1 MKIYNT
7 KAFPISGFI
16 YVVLN
21 RKKSSESMAY
31 ALVTGA
37 SKGIGRSIANE
48 LASRQCNLLLV
59 SLSNDGLED
68 YAWELK
74 QKYGIQVLTYTT
86 DLTESEATQDLLSF
100 CESNEIP
107 IDTIVNNAGFGLQG
121 ALDKLQLSN
130 QLEMVRLNSEVM
142 VKMIYNFMPMLKQ
155 QENGYI
161 LNVGSMA
168 SFMMMPNKT
177 LYSASKNFVKVL
189 SCALN
194 EELKDT
200 NISVSCL
207 CPGPTITNP
216 EVEKRTREQGLK
228 AEIFT
233 LSAAEVAKQAVEGM
247 MKPRTII
254 IPGWPNRILATFIRL
269 LPEQLVLKLTGN
281 MFSTQ
286 Y

>member
-1 MKIYNT
+1 MK
-7 KAFPISGFI
+7 
-16 YVVLN
+16 
-21 RKKSSESMAY
+21 Y

-48 LASRQCNLLLV
+48 LASRHWNLLLV
-59 SLSNDGLED
+59 SLPKDGLED
-68 YAWELK
+68 YACELK
-74 QKYGIQVLTYTT
+74 QTYGIQVLTYST
-86 DLTESEATQDLLSF
+86 DLTENEATQDLLAF
-100 CESNEIP
+100 CESNEIQ
-107 IDTIVNNAGFGLQG
+107 INTIVNNAGFGLQG
-121 ALDKLQLSN
+121 AFDKLQLSN

-155 QENGYI
+155 QEKGYI

-168 SFMMMPNKT
+168 SFMMMPHKT
-177 LYSASKNFVKVL
+177 LYSGSKNFVKVL

-207 CPGPTITNP
+207 CPGPTITNS

-228 AEIFT
+228 AKIFT
-233 LSAAEVAKQAVEGM
+233 LSASEVAKQAVEGLVKR
-247 MKPRTII
+247 KPII
-254 IPGWPNRILATFIRL
+254 IPGWPNRFLATFIRL
-269 LPEQLVLKLTGN
+269 LPAQLVMKLTGN